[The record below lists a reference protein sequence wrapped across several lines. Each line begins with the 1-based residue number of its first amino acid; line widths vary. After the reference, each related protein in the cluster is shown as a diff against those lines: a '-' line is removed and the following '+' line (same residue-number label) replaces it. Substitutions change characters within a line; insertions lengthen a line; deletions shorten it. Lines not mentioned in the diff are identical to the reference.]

1 MSSDV
6 AKKMFPGQ
14 NRPWLRTTVVTWCFS
29 ISTSSRLGSAW
40 LPLLFAMRFGA
51 SLSLSL
57 SPTPC
62 PLPYFITS
70 DSHQQP
76 MMNTHFTDGETEAQ
90 RDQVLTQATQLLT
103 GRPGFTSGQL
113 SFLIHAL
120 CHPGLLASGNAHKTA
135 GGRFQ

>member
-1 MSSDV
+1 
-6 AKKMFPGQ
+6 
-14 NRPWLRTTVVTWCFS
+14 
-29 ISTSSRLGSAW
+29 
-40 LPLLFAMRFGA
+40 MRFGA

-90 RDQVLTQATQLLT
+90 RIVALGEIVPEVVQLVNYRAGQWDLE
-103 GRPGFTSGQL
+103 GQWFSVGLFLPG
-113 SFLIHAL
+113 A
-120 CHPGLLASGNAHKTA
+120 CAS
-135 GGRFQ
+135 